1 MEKMS
6 FLKRFWGH
14 SLTINKHRLEVMRLC
29 FKCGLIKQG
38 LLHDLSKYSFIEFFS
53 GVKYYQGY
61 RSPIDAEKEDK
72 GYSLGWLHHKGRN
85 KHHFE
90 FWLEKDYYSDPLTFK
105 CLEMPLNYL
114 LEAACDKIAASKI
127 YKKDKYTDSS
137 AYDFLMNGRDQYFMG
152 PENCRRHK
160 LLLEYLKD
168 NGEEKALA
176 YYKDLYH
183 KWKKD
188 KTFNI

>member
-6 FLKRFWGH
+6 FLKRFWGY

-90 FWLEKDYYSDPLTFK
+90 FWLEKDYYSNPLTFK

-127 YKKDKYTDSS
+127 YKNDKYTDSS
-137 AYDFLMNGRDQYFMG
+137 AYDFLMNGKDQYFMG
-152 PENCRRHK
+152 PENSRRHK

-183 KWKKD
+183 QWKKD

>member
-38 LLHDLSKYSFIEFFS
+38 LMHDLSKYSFIEFFS

-85 KHHFE
+85 KHHSE
-90 FWLEKDYYSDPLTFK
+90 YWIDLTANEKTPIMPYKYVA
-105 CLEMPLNYL
+105 EML
-114 LEAACDKIAASKI
+114 CDKMAAGMIYQGKNWNKEYQLEYWKKEREQTLINEKI
-127 YKKDKYTDSS
+127 EKIITEFLTQVSIDGLDKALTRKNLKYLYKKYCGNS
-137 AYDFLMNGRDQYFMG
+137 
-152 PENCRRHK
+152 
-160 LLLEYLKD
+160 
-168 NGEEKALA
+168 
-176 YYKDLYH
+176 
-183 KWKKD
+183 
-188 KTFNI
+188 

>member
-1 MEKMS
+1 MENKS
-6 FLKRFWGH
+6 FFKRFFGH
-14 SLTINKHRLEVMRLC
+14 LSTVNRHRREVRKLC
-29 FKCGLIKQG
+29 FKSGLIKQG
-38 LLHDLSKYSFIEFFS
+38 LLHDLSKYSIVEFWA
-53 GVKYYQGY
+53 GVKYFQGY
-61 RSPIDAEKEDK
+61 RSPIDAEKEDL

-90 FWLEKDYYSDPLTFK
+90 YWIEKDYSNAK
-105 CLEMPLNYL
+105 WICLEMPLNYL

-137 AYDFLMNGRDQYFMG
+137 AYDFINNGKDQYFMG
-152 PENCRRHK
+152 EENLRRH
-160 LLLEYLKD
+160 LLLLGYLKD

-176 YYKDLYH
+176 YYKSLYK

-188 KTFNI
+188 HKYNI

>member
-38 LLHDLSKYSFIEFFS
+38 LMHDLSKYSFIEFFS

-90 FWLEKDYYSDPLTFK
+90 FWLEKDYYNNPLDRK
-105 CLEMPLNYL
+105 
-114 LEAACDKIAASKI
+114 SVV
-127 YKKDKYTDSS
+127 
-137 AYDFLMNGRDQYFMG
+137 
-152 PENCRRHK
+152 
-160 LLLEYLKD
+160 
-168 NGEEKALA
+168 
-176 YYKDLYH
+176 
-183 KWKKD
+183 
-188 KTFNI
+188 